1 MSSSHHASLPSVLRR
16 ARGCFVRVCKRY
28 LIPKNGQHAAGSV
41 FAAGIVTL
49 ALLVTAADANAA
61 RLYRYLNAK
70 GITEISRSV
79 PNDRVKHGYE
89 VIDSMSGRVLDI
101 IAPELNPEEAD
112 AQVGGWNRTGS
123 AITLIAALLM
133 ALLVR
138 EDLPLLGS
146 QSLRSIET
154 RISNAQANLA
164 HVRNQQRE
172 LEDQAAMMER
182 AGNEPTAML
191 MANIERAKSQILTL
205 QGEIDSRNQDKD
217 SSQSRFD
224 EDRRLFAQESCLLAI
239 AGKG

>member
-1 MSSSHHASLPSVLRR
+1 MSSSHHAFLPSVLRR

-28 LIPKNGQHAAGSV
+28 FNPRAGQHAAGSV
-41 FAAGIVTL
+41 FAAGMVTL

-101 IAPELNPEEAD
+101 IAPELSPEEAD
-112 AQVGGWNRTGS
+112 AQARRERELAACEAAVGR
-123 AITLIAALLM
+123 
-133 ALLVR
+133 VR
-138 EDLPLLGS
+138 SLYQSIEDINYAEK

-205 QGEIDSRNQDKD
+205 QGEIDSRNEDKD